1 MKIKKLSAFAA
12 LCAIASWQQAH
23 AHVSF
28 SSLTV
33 SAEKTTVVSLQV
45 PHGCDGQ
52 STNEVRISL
61 PEGFVFAKPQ
71 PKPGWQLEI
80 IRGDYAHAYDDHGTK
95 VTSGPKE
102 IRWKGGDLADA
113 FYDTFNIQGKISG
126 VEPGKRLAFP
136 TVQVCGDKTASW
148 TDVAEDG
155 ADPHSLK
162 SPAPTL
168 LVSADDANVQGGHH
182 DHMAMHKGEAENA
195 AAKPD
200 AAEIFRAGDL
210 TVTHAYA
217 RAMLPGQP
225 VGGGYL
231 IITNAGGVADRL
243 VSAVSSAAGA
253 VEIHEMAMQGET
265 MKMRKLTDGV
275 SIPAGEI
282 VELKPGG
289 LHLMFMKVKAPFKTD
304 DTVPVTLTFEKA
316 GNVDVRLSVTSLV
329 PASRHD

>member
-1 MKIKKLSAFAA
+1 MKIRKLSAFAA
-12 LCAIASWQQAH
+12 ICALAGWQQAQ

-28 SSLTV
+28 ANPTV

-52 STNEVRISL
+52 STNEVRILL

-80 IRGDYAHAYDDHGTK
+80 IKGDYAHAYDDHGTK

-102 IRWKGGDLADA
+102 IRWKGGDLPDA
-113 FYDTFNIQGKISG
+113 FYDTFNIQGKIAG
-126 VEPGKRLAFP
+126 VEAGKRLAFA
-136 TVQVCGDKTASW
+136 TVQVCGDRTASW

-168 LVSADDANVQGGHH
+168 LVGSGDAAAQGGHDH
-182 DHMAMHKGEAENA
+182 AAMHMAATENDL
-195 AAKPD
+195 AKPV
-200 AAEIFRAGDL
+200 AAEMFKAGGL
-210 TVTHAYA
+210 TVTNAYA

-231 IITNAGGVADRL
+231 IIRNAGGAADRL
-243 VSAVSSAAGA
+243 VSAVSSVAGA

-265 MKMRKLTDGV
+265 MKMRKLSGGV
-275 SIPAGEI
+275 SIPAGET

-289 LHLMFMKVKAPFKTD
+289 LHLMFMKVKSPFKKD

-316 GNVDVRLSVTSLV
+316 GSVDIRLPVTSLA
-329 PASRHD
+329 PAGQHD